1 MKKSWKKILC
11 SLMLAPCMFWAVA
24 CGDNPDDPNNLTVDL
39 TAEQQQ
45 EAYTTLRTLASSM
58 LDNDGSKDQAYIFE
72 YAVEKGI
79 NKNIDNAGL
88 TEENKNIVNASHILD
103 LTDKTTQTVYGG
115 YKTNNEGYYVSK
127 LVYDGKNVAESY
139 TQNYSE
145 IVKYQNS
152 QYNVYSNDNGE
163 KTISKVTNDYSKNK
177 VLFDRDV
184 LEETEANRMNEF
196 LNLINSSNVYSD
208 FKSTLST
215 WISRTIA
222 EDRVENYNNINF
234 AEYISSNYS
243 YSLKD
248 GVYSLV
254 VGIGLDATNSALRFL
269 EDGNLIGKGE
279 IVINY
284 KSDAVQK
291 ITLDFD
297 STMKLEESPA
307 RLFGDIVQQEF
318 RTEDK
323 VVTTNCMNTNMVLDF
338 SAEFDNN
345 FLNQSLSDYNG
356 QGDNNAILNRQS
368 KVQIVC
374 DYACV
379 QTKLKSGE
387 NLIKGISDY
396 LSPILA
402 DANCRID
409 VVYWDES
416 YISEITSFDVVPSY
430 DIKVYVK
437 IVEASVSY
445 APATIIANFV
455 EQEDISGEIVLCL
468 NNNLYDEIKAV
479 WGLTDDQIVGIYS
492 DADLENKL
500 PTSTLVSEGMTIY
513 IVLEDGWSPI
523 PPEAN

>member
-58 LDNDGSKDQAYIFE
+58 LDNDGTKDQAYIFE

-254 VGIGLDATNSALRFL
+254 VGIGL
-269 EDGNLIGKGE
+269 
-279 IVINY
+279 Y
-284 KSDAVQK
+284 
-291 ITLDFD
+291 
-297 STMKLEESPA
+297 SPEWHGA
-307 RLFGDIVQQEF
+307 
-318 RTEDK
+318 
-323 VVTTNCMNTNMVLDF
+323 
-338 SAEFDNN
+338 
-345 FLNQSLSDYNG
+345 
-356 QGDNNAILNRQS
+356 
-368 KVQIVC
+368 
-374 DYACV
+374 
-379 QTKLKSGE
+379 
-387 NLIKGISDY
+387 
-396 LSPILA
+396 
-402 DANCRID
+402 
-409 VVYWDES
+409 
-416 YISEITSFDVVPSY
+416 
-430 DIKVYVK
+430 
-437 IVEASVSY
+437 
-445 APATIIANFV
+445 
-455 EQEDISGEIVLCL
+455 
-468 NNNLYDEIKAV
+468 
-479 WGLTDDQIVGIYS
+479 
-492 DADLENKL
+492 
-500 PTSTLVSEGMTIY
+500 
-513 IVLEDGWSPI
+513 
-523 PPEAN
+523 